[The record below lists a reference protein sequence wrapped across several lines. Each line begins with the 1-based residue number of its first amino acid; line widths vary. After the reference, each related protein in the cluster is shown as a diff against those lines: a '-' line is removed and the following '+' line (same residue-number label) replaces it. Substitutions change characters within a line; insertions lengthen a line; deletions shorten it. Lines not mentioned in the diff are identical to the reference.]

1 MKIVF
6 ESITLLHF
14 YFALLNID
22 GLFGERPKIDARFN
36 WSAKGIE
43 NGLDSLSWKV
53 FHTSGITRFIVSLK
67 RSVLY

>member
-53 FHTSGITRFIVSLK
+53 FDTRGTTRYIVSLK
-67 RSVLY
+67 RSVL

>member
-1 MKIVF
+1 MKTVF

-36 WSAKGIE
+36 WSRKGIE
-43 NGLDSLSWKV
+43 TVWIHCPERYSIPVVLQGLLS
-53 FHTSGITRFIVSLK
+53 
-67 RSVLY
+67 Y